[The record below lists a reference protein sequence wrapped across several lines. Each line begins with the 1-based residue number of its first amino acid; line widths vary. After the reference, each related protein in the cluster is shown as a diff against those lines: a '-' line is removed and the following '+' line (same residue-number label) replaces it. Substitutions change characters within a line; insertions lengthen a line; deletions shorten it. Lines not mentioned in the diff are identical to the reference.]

1 MIRLRELLYY
11 FFVRLPLTL
20 WGKFRGNLIRVHW
33 GRSLHNF
40 GDCLQP
46 CILRHYGLTP
56 VYATSQKNSDIILEG
71 SIMQTIPADYK
82 GIILGTGN
90 CHETPLYHFPYAR
103 ISGVRGAL
111 TMRNI
116 AWDGNPEIIL
126 GDPGL
131 LMPLVYPC
139 KKAPQYDIGIIPH
152 FVDKKR
158 PEILS
163 MVKNTPGKR
172 LLIIDVLAHPKI
184 VCRQMNLCKCI
195 ISSSLHG
202 LILAD
207 AYDIPNVRFKINET
221 QPEAWYD
228 WKFDDYYSSFS
239 MSGGH
244 SVLNINMM
252 QSLVNISQVCVSHY
266 HSVAPLITALDAAM
280 RKISRAISARRK

>member
-33 GRSLHNF
+33 GRGLHNF

-163 MVKNTPGKR
+163 MVKKHPRQTPAHHRCACPPKNCMPTNESMQMYH
-172 LLIIDVLAHPKI
+172 LIFTAWAHPCGCIRHTK
-184 VCRQMNLCKCI
+184 RQI
-195 ISSSLHG
+195 
-202 LILAD
+202 
-207 AYDIPNVRFKINET
+207 
-221 QPEAWYD
+221 
-228 WKFDDYYSSFS
+228 
-239 MSGGH
+239 
-244 SVLNINMM
+244 
-252 QSLVNISQVCVSHY
+252 
-266 HSVAPLITALDAAM
+266 
-280 RKISRAISARRK
+280 